1 MSKDQTRDQRLAEAS
16 PVVAKARALAAAG
29 HHAAV
34 IEFLGACDQS
44 ELADPTLALL
54 YGIAQ
59 ARLGR
64 HEQGVQWIDQ
74 ALAAARQRREH
85 GVERHA
91 LNALATRRSGR
102 RRRGSEPRRGIAC
115 ADAARPRGNPRRAE

>member
-1 MSKDQTRDQRLAEAS
+1 MSKDQIRDQRLAEAS
-16 PVVAKARALAAAG
+16 PVIAKARALAAAG

-34 IEFLGACDQS
+34 VEFLSAREQS

-64 HEQGVQWIDQ
+64 HDQGLQWIDQ
-74 ALAAARQRREH
+74 ALAPPRQRRH
-85 GVERHA
+85 HRVQRHA
-91 LNALATRRSGR
+91 LNPRGAIALTRRDLTR
-102 RRRGSEPRRGIAC
+102 ATHLC
-115 ADAARPRGNPRRAE
+115 THALMAARPRGDHA